1 VADEVGT
8 YWYHSHQG
16 MQKMDGLFGAVIVY
30 DPAKPPPPA
39 FNLVVSDWLHIG
51 ATAFAS
57 TYTGPK
63 YPAGSYSRKYYTF
76 VYIRTI
82 SRQTYCAFL
91 FL

>member
-76 VYIRTI
+76 VYKN
-82 SRQTYCAFL
+82 Y
-91 FL
+91 